1 MATCCWLN
9 STSIGA
15 ARCFPA
21 GGSPR
26 WGKFSDP
33 PLEATGRAPSRCHLT
48 FKPRPSRG
56 FSLAGAQSM
65 NRAQEQKHLA
75 QADRHIAEVKA
86 HIARQRVRNFAALAA
101 QACKVRVSQRG

>member
-1 MATCCWLN
+1 MWRRADERTPRMGG
-9 STSIGA
+9 SAKGA
-15 ARCFPA
+15 HRNFPA
-21 GGSPR
+21 
-26 WGKFSDP
+26 P

-48 FKPRPSRG
+48 FKPQPSRG

-75 QADRHIAEVKA
+75 QADCHIAEVKA